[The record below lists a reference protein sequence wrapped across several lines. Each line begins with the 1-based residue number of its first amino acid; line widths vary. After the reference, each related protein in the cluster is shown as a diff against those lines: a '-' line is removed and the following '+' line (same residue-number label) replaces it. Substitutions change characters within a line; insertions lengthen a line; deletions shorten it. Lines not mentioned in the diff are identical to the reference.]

1 LVEFIAR
8 GADFEAAWKGKTRRR
23 LCGSSF
29 AAPHGTALL
38 ARILSVYP
46 DLAPLQAKSLL
57 HQLAK
62 PWSAR
67 ITAKPVG

>member
-1 LVEFIAR
+1 
-8 GADFEAAWKGKTRRR
+8 
-23 LCGSSF
+23 
-29 AAPHGTALL
+29 LL

-62 PWSAR
+62 PWSDQIAV
-67 ITAKPVG
+67 IPVK